1 MKLVITEKPSV
12 AASIA
17 KVMGASSKGEGF
29 YEGNGYIVSWCVG
42 HLIELAQPQDYNAI
56 FEKWSYETLPIIPN
70 EWKYTIK
77 EATRKQY
84 RILKD
89 LMHRSDIDTVV
100 CATDAGREGELIFR
114 LVYEMAGCAKPI
126 ERLWIS
132 SMEDSAILEGM
143 NNLKPGK
150 YYDDLYK
157 AALARQ
163 EADWLV
169 GINGTRLFT
178 VLYGGKLLKVGRVQT
193 PTLAMLV
200 ERESEINNFKKKQYF
215 IAHILINGIDAVSE
229 KIEDRAKADR
239 LIDGCRGNTAV
250 VTSVVKADKK
260 TAPPKLYD
268 LTSLQRDAN
277 KIFGFTAKKTLDHT
291 QTLYERKLVTYPRTD
306 SRYLTDDME
315 ASARDVIDAVTKK
328 VIVLNGISFEP
339 DIKSVMNSKKVSDHH
354 AIIPTVEVGKVDL
367 SGLSE
372 DEKKI
377 LYLIA
382 TRLLEATSKPY
393 RYLSQRVSFECAGAE
408 FTAKGSSTIDPG
420 WKMFEDTLRSI
431 YKTEKS
437 EEDEEET
444 SLPDIREGEVFEKVD
459 GKVTEHFTKPPFRYT
474 ESSLLSAME
483 KAGTEEMDSDV
494 ERKGLGTPATRADI
508 IEKLVKDGF
517 VKREKKNLIPTDNG
531 IRLITILPDNIESA
545 KLTAEWENTL
555 SQIAKGEAEYD
566 DFIFGI
572 TGMVQELVRTYHSVS
587 DEDKNLFSRGDVLGR
602 CPNCGGD
609 VVKGI
614 YGFYCRNKCSMNLKS
629 AMGIVLSEAQLKNLL
644 DGKRILVKGIN
655 KKKGDGTFNAYL
667 TPDGIVDY
675 CYKKQDGTE
684 ASGKQF
690 KFKMDFQ
697 KNK

>member
-29 YEGNGYIVSWCVG
+29 YEGNDYIVSWCVG
-42 HLIELAQPQDYNAI
+42 HLIELAQPQDYNAV
-56 FEKWSYETLPIIPN
+56 FEKWSYETLPIIPD

-84 RILKD
+84 RILKE
-89 LMHRSDIDTVV
+89 LMHRSDIGTVV

-114 LVYEMAGCAKPI
+114 LVYEMAGCTKPI

-132 SMEDSAILEGM
+132 SMEDSAIMDGM
-143 NNLKPGK
+143 NNLQPGK
-150 YYDDLYK
+150 EYDDLYK

-193 PTLAMLV
+193 PTLAMIV
-200 ERESEINNFKKKQYF
+200 ERESEISNFKKKQYF
-215 IAHILINGIDAVSE
+215 MAHILMNEIDAVSE

-260 TAPPKLYD
+260 TSPPKLYD

-277 KIFGFTAKKTLDHT
+277 KIFGFTAKKTLDNT

-328 VIVLNGISFEP
+328 VIVLNGIPFEP
-339 DIKSVMNSKKVSDHH
+339 DIKAVMNSKKVSDHH
-354 AIIPTVEVGKVDL
+354 AIIPTVEVGKADL

-372 DEKKI
+372 DEKKV

-382 TRLLEATSKPY
+382 TRLLESTSKPY
-393 RYLSQRVSFECAGAE
+393 RYLSQKVTFECAGTE
-408 FTAKGSSTIDPG
+408 FTAKGRSTIDLG

-431 YKTEKS
+431 YKTEKD
-437 EEDEEET
+437 EDTEDET
-444 SLPDIREGEVFEKVD
+444 SLPAIREGEVFEKVD

-483 KAGTEEMDSDV
+483 KAGTEDMDFDV

-531 IRLITILPDNIESA
+531 IRLITILPDNIKSA

-566 DFIFGI
+566 DFISGI
-572 TGMVQELVRTYHSVS
+572 TGMVQELVRTYHSVN

-644 DGKRILVKGIN
+644 DGKRILVKGIK

-684 ASGKQF
+684 SSGKQF